1 MDVTA
6 GGKKADVVPRE
17 EGGRGLGCTERR
29 EPWLEASE
37 LSPELSIGG
46 FAYNLSPPFAEPVVS
61 SIVANATPPDLPE
74 GIGIPTERSA
84 LRMAPRLHEGRGSNE
99 S

>member
-29 EPWLEASE
+29 EPWLE
-37 LSPELSIGG
+37 
-46 FAYNLSPPFAEPVVS
+46 EPA
-61 SIVANATPPDLPE
+61 I
-74 GIGIPTERSA
+74 R
-84 LRMAPRLHEGRGSNE
+84 
-99 S
+99 